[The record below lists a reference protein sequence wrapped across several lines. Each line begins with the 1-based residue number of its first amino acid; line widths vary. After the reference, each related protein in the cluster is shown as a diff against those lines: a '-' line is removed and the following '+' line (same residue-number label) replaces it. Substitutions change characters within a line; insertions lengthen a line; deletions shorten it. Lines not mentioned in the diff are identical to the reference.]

1 MVYRLSSL
9 LCLWIFHII
18 LSDIEKLHWIL
29 VVGWLI
35 CWLIACRLAI
45 EWNFWLLTHQIA
57 LILLWLIRLLIIWS
71 TTWGWLSLRSLWGNM
86 TFQIRSLLI
95 FDYDFASFLFDLV
108 EELLSMASNLGA
120 WSSFYEILYFL
131 PIFAEK
137 TQS

>member
-1 MVYRLSSL
+1 
-9 LCLWIFHII
+9 
-18 LSDIEKLHWIL
+18 
-29 VVGWLI
+29 
-35 CWLIACRLAI
+35 
-45 EWNFWLLTHQIA
+45 
-57 LILLWLIRLLIIWS
+57 
-71 TTWGWLSLRSLWGNM
+71 M